1 MLYINYTC
9 YPPFPYV
16 DRGMEE
22 AESDV
27 EKEVPNRGDATNQR
41 KPWWYHGWVPSLHGW
56 YVFFCKNMWLWD
68 KLVQS
73 SHWILYDICGYVC
86 PFLTGAKR
94 REFSGM
100 IHWLTINNHP
110 SNPHS
115 YPFLRLAPVSWKV
128 VDSDVVCCE
137 TVSSVAVGL
146 PLWVN
151 NLWAPGVSQIQ
162 SLFVQFSWQQTS

>member
-1 MLYINYTC
+1 ML
-9 YPPFPYV
+9 
-16 DRGMEE
+16 
-22 AESDV
+22 
-27 EKEVPNRGDATNQR
+27 
-41 KPWWYHGWVPSLHGW
+41 PSLPLCRSRYGGGW
-56 YVFFCKNMWLWD
+56 ERCGKGGAKSRGCNQSEKTMVVPWMGTVATWMVCVFFCKNMWLWD

-73 SHWILYDICGYVC
+73 SHWILYDICGYFC

>member
-1 MLYINYTC
+1 MRKRRCQIE
-9 YPPFPYV
+9 
-16 DRGMEE
+16 GMQ
-22 AESDV
+22 
-27 EKEVPNRGDATNQR
+27 PIRW
-41 KPWWYHGWVPSLHGW
+41 PWWYHGWVPLVHGC
-56 YVFFCKNMWLWD
+56 YVFFLAKTCDYGISWCK
-68 KLVQS
+68 V
-73 SHWILYDICGYVC
+73 HIEFYDICGYFY

-94 REFSGM
+94 RESSGM

-162 SLFVQFSWQQTS
+162 SLLVQFSWQQTSYIYKKEKEELHRLRGD

>member
-1 MLYINYTC
+1 MWKRRCQIE
-9 YPPFPYV
+9 
-16 DRGMEE
+16 GMQPIRE
-22 AESDV
+22 
-27 EKEVPNRGDATNQR
+27 N
-41 KPWWYHGWVPSLHGW
+41 HGGTMDG
-56 YVFFCKNMWLWD
+56 YRRYMDGMCFFCKNMWLWD

-73 SHWILYDICGYVC
+73 SHWILYDICGYFC